1 MVKDES
7 AASENPASLD
17 DLVGRRIGMASRA
30 VRGLLDDV
38 LARYEITFAT
48 WLMLSAASRGSL
60 IQRDLACALGVEGPT
75 VVRKLD
81 ALETAGLLERTADP
95 EDRRATRVRLTEAG
109 RTLYEQ
115 LRAEVDQIDR
125 DLMAPFTAEER
136 EVLLGTLVRIAERA
150 TALRG
155 VGKRGG

>member
-17 DLVGRRIGMASRA
+17 DLVGRRIGLASRA

-81 ALETAGLLERTADP
+81 ALEAAGLLERGADP
-95 EDRRATRVRLTEAG
+95 DDRRDTRVRLTEAG
-109 RTLYEQ
+109 RNAYEQ
-115 LRAEVDQIDR
+115 LRAEVGQVDR
-125 DLMAPFTAEER
+125 DRMPPFPAHE
-136 EVLLGTLVRIAERA
+136 LA
-150 TALRG
+150 AL
-155 VGKRGG
+155 